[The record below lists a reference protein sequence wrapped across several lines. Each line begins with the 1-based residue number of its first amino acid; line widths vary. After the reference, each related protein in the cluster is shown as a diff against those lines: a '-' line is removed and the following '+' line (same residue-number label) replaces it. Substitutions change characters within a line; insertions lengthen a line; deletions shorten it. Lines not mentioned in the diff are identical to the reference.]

1 MGLGPDKV
9 LGGGFS
15 IIGPSFDSESF
26 EYNKDVG
33 IATITTKLNN
43 NFRVNNSVIV
53 SGAGQTFY
61 NGSFVCIDK
70 IGLTTVVLDV
80 GINTV
85 TPAINGNIQLFPSG
99 SSGNFGDL
107 IARNG
112 RLSGRESQI
121 YAGISTTLN
130 SAITSKTTDTINV
143 NNMTDYNFRIGDF
156 VRVNDELMR
165 IKTTVSRVGGT
176 TQLKVFR
183 GVYGSIANTH
193 VIGSVITRVKFFP
206 VEFRRNSII
215 RASGHTFEYIGYGP
229 GNYSTAFPDK
239 QTKRLTLSQ
248 QINAQSQTI
257 AGGVVNYTGMNDRG
271 DFFIGNKRIASNTG
285 REQVFDTPVQT
296 YTGED
301 PYSSGISD
309 DVSDF
314 NYIEASIVKIER
326 NLLVDGGD
334 KGNILSQFNGPVEF
348 TKKVISTSDEGFE
361 ANSVFIQGNAQVSR
375 KLTVGISIPT
385 EAGTPG
391 DIVFNANPENSGTV
405 GWVYTTNN
413 QWRTFGVIS

>member
-1 MGLGPDKV
+1 
-9 LGGGFS
+9 
-15 IIGPSFDSESF
+15 
-26 EYNKDVG
+26 
-33 IATITTKLNN
+33 
-43 NFRVNNSVIV
+43 
-53 SGAGQTFY
+53 
-61 NGSFVCIDK
+61 
-70 IGLTTVVLDV
+70 
-80 GINTV
+80 
-85 TPAINGNIQLFPSG
+85 
-99 SSGNFGDL
+99 
-107 IARNG
+107 
-112 RLSGRESQI
+112 
-121 YAGISTTLN
+121 
-130 SAITSKTTDTINV
+130 
-143 NNMTDYNFRIGDF
+143 
-156 VRVNDELMR
+156 LMR

-193 VIGSVITRVKFFP
+193 VVGSVITRVKFFP

-257 AGGVVNYTGMNDRG
+257 TGGVVNYTGMNDRG

-334 KGNILSQFNGPVEF
+334 KGNVLSQFNGPVEF

-361 ANSVFIQGNAQVSR
+361 TNSVFIQGNAQVSR
-375 KLTVGISIPT
+375 KLTVGIAIPT

-391 DIVFNANPENSGTV
+391 DIVFNANPTNSGTV